1 MAKISLTKIADV
13 KIPAKTV
20 KFNDEIDFT
29 VIQYLP
35 IEDKI
40 NLLER
45 VVNKACDS
53 TGFVNP
59 LLSQIHFAIEMVK
72 EYLNLNI
79 TEKQSE
85 NTAKLYDKLLNA
97 GVINFLWENLPEG
110 ELNAME
116 DCFADLVDFYNTYN
130 MSAAGVVKAI
140 SGDYM
145 ATQTNVDEI
154 VDVLGNPDSFRLIQ
168 ETLQKLG

>member
-1 MAKISLTKIADV
+1 MAKISLTKIADI

-29 VIQYLP
+29 VGQYMP

-40 NLLER
+40 TLLER
-45 VVNKACDS
+45 VVNKSCDS

-59 LLSQIHFAIEMVK
+59 LLSQIYFAIEMVK
-72 EYLNLNI
+72 GYLNLNI
-79 TEKQSE
+79 TEKQEE
-85 NTAKLYDKLLNA
+85 NVAKLYDKLLNA
-97 GVINFLWENLPEG
+97 GIINFLWENLPEG

-130 MSAAGVVKAI
+130 MSAAGVVKTI
-140 SGDYM
+140 SENQV
-145 ATQTNVDEI
+145 ATQLNLD
-154 VDVLGNPDSFRLIQ
+154 DMLK
-168 ETLQKLG
+168 TLRDPENFEFLRTVSEKI

>member
-29 VIQYLP
+29 IIQYLP

-45 VVNKACDS
+45 VVNKSCDS

-116 DCFADLVDFYNTYN
+116 DCFADLVEFYNTYN
-130 MSAAGVVKAI
+130 MSAAGVVNAI
-140 SGDYM
+140 SNNFT
-145 ATQTNVDEI
+145 ATETDMSDLIDALGQTD
-154 VDVLGNPDSFRLIQ
+154 GYKTIQ
-168 ETLQKLG
+168 EAIAKLG